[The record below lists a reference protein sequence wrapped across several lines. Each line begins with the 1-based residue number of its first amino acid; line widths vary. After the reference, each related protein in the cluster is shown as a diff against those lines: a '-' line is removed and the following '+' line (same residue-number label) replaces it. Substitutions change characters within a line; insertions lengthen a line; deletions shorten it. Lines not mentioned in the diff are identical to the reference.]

1 MYASAVKQRHE
12 MLAFSFRKLMTGY
25 QSFEQH
31 NAYRQ
36 TFNEE
41 VIELTTKVK
50 FPLPSRFLENDR
62 S

>member
-1 MYASAVKQRHE
+1 LSSPEQEIHASVIRQRHE

-36 TFNEE
+36 TFYEE

-50 FPLPSRFLENDR
+50 FP
-62 S
+62 